1 MDIIEAIEGRHCVR
15 AFLDKP
21 VEQETITRILTTAR
35 WAPSGVNSQPWQV
48 AVVQGETKQK
58 LGDTIIAAR
67 ENETPENPDYPY
79 YPNEWREPYI
89 ARRKDLRPGT
99 LSCTGHRSG

>member
-21 VEQETITRILTTAR
+21 VEQETVTQILTTAR

-48 AVVQGETKQK
+48 AVVQGKTKK
-58 LGDTIIAAR
+58 M
-67 ENETPENPDYPY
+67 
-79 YPNEWREPYI
+79 
-89 ARRKDLRPGT
+89 
-99 LSCTGHRSG
+99 HRI